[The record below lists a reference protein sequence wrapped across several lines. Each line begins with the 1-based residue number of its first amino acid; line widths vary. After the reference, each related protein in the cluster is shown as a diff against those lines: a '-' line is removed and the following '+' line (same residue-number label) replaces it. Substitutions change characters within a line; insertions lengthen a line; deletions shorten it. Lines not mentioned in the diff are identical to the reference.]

1 MSKATLDGGSP
12 VWALFNIS
20 DLLADRPEKWFRTS
34 EITCAVDPN
43 RRAMVRTALQ
53 LLAATGYVKTR
64 VESRDSESAQPHGH
78 DYWYRFVK
86 PFTVRVTADDA
97 ETYVWEGWK

>member
-1 MSKATLDGGSP
+1 MSATIDGGWP

-34 EITCAVDPN
+34 EITCAVDPS

-53 LLAATGYVKTR
+53 LLAVTGYVKTR
-64 VESRDSESAQPHGH
+64 VESRDSESGH

-86 PFTVRVTADDA
+86 PYELTVKTEEDVYTWR
-97 ETYVWEGWK
+97 GWT